1 VVRGL
6 DVFREYFAGHADQFV
21 LIGGTAAT
29 LAMKEA
35 GLEFRATKD
44 LDIVL
49 HIEALKPSF
58 GEVFWAF
65 VEAGRYEIRQA
76 SDTGK
81 PVFYRFQRPAD
92 ERFPVMLEL
101 FCRVPDGIKLAAGS
115 HLTPIPIDEAA
126 ASLSAI
132 LLDEAYYEFIL
143 AGRKEVDGLPW
154 VGEDRLI
161 ALKASAWLDLSE
173 RLAKGEPVDSKTV
186 RKHANDVLRLSQLLA
201 PDVRI
206 VIAPR
211 IAQDLNR
218 FLDGIETDRSID
230 PKSIGINNS
239 VAEIAERIAQAYG
252 LIRRRAARGTMRIK
266 GDVVAPTGEIWSA
279 VSGTEDHLYGAVRKK
294 PRVRPASLK
303 K

>member
-1 VVRGL
+1 VVKGL

-29 LAMKEA
+29 LAMEEA

-49 HIEALKPSF
+49 HIEALSPSF
-58 GEVFWAF
+58 GEVFWSF
-65 VEAGRYEIRQA
+65 VEAGGYEIRQA

-81 PVFYRFQRPAD
+81 PVFYRFQKPAD

-101 FCRVPDGIKLAAGS
+101 FCRVPDGIKLAEDS

-132 LLDEAYYEFIL
+132 LLNDAYYEFIL

-161 ALKASAWLDLSE
+161 PLKASAWLDLGE
-173 RLAKGEPVDSKTV
+173 RKAKGEPVDSKNV

-206 VIAPR
+206 ELAPR

-218 FLDGIETDRSID
+218 FLDGIDADRTID
-230 PKSIGINNS
+230 QKPLGIISS
-239 VAEIAERIAQAYG
+239 VPEMVERIARAYG
-252 LIRRRAARGTMRIK
+252 LNRRRAT
-266 GDVVAPTGEIWSA
+266 
-279 VSGTEDHLYGAVRKK
+279 
-294 PRVRPASLK
+294 
-303 K
+303 